1 MRSDIMEQ
9 AQKLKVRI
17 DKNQRIA
24 DAVDAAGGITVTLEQ
39 SDKLGFDWRVY
50 AVNRVIV
57 RKEYVAQANPAGTAD
72 NPIQLV
78 THLTADKHR
87 LAVGYLGYSQVSG
100 TVLVQRQPA
109 LFAADTLLWHC
120 HIFGRSA

>member
-72 NPIQLV
+72 NPIQWSSDAKLIPNGYYAYGGAVKVWMGDGGV
-78 THLTADKHR
+78 TASWND
-87 LAVGYLGYSQVSG
+87 AGWEEV
-100 TVLVQRQPA
+100 
-109 LFAADTLLWHC
+109 
-120 HIFGRSA
+120 

>member
-1 MRSDIMEQ
+1 MRADIMEQ
-9 AQKLKVRI
+9 AQNLKIQI

-72 NPIQLV
+72 NPIAWTPDARLIPNGHYTYGGEVKVWMGDGGV
-78 THLTADKHR
+78 TASWDDAGWE
-87 LAVGYLGYSQVSG
+87 AV
-100 TVLVQRQPA
+100 
-109 LFAADTLLWHC
+109 
-120 HIFGRSA
+120 